1 MKLTQAQRAIVK
13 KDFGE
18 VWSTKMVRMTILI
31 VPAILVVFMP
41 LMFLGIILFTP
52 MDSINGADKLMAM
65 LPLELKNMDVRAGM
79 FYALTNMMC
88 PMFFLMIPLMASTV
102 SAACSFVGEKERSTI
117 ETLLLTP
124 MSVRDIFS
132 AKVMGCILISAVST
146 VVSFAAFCAVIL
158 TGNSILHVP
167 VFLNWNWAVLLL
179 LFAPAVTLF
188 GVIFPVL
195 ISGKAKT
202 FMEAQQL
209 SGYVVMPV
217 VLLFVGQFTGLFVL
231 NALILLII
239 SLVVFAA
246 DFFLMRSASKS
257 FTPEK
262 LLK

>member
-1 MKLTQAQRAIVK
+1 MKLTQAQRAVVK

-41 LMFLGIILFTP
+41 LLFLCIILFAP
-52 MDSINGADKLMAM
+52 MDSINGADKLLAM
-65 LPLELKNMDVRAGM
+65 LPAEFKNIDIRAGM
-79 FYALTNMMC
+79 FYAITNMMC
-88 PMFFLMIPLMASTV
+88 PMFFLMIPLMASSV
-102 SAACSFVGEKERSTI
+102 SAACSFVGEKERSTM

-132 AKVMGCILISAVST
+132 AKVVGCILISVVST
-146 VVSFAAFCAVIL
+146 VVSFVAFAAVIL
-158 TGNSILHVP
+158 TGNYILHMP

-179 LFAPAVTLF
+179 LFVPAVTLF
-188 GVIFPVL
+188 GVIFMVL
-195 ISGKAKT
+195 VSGKAKT

-209 SGYVVMPV
+209 SGYVVMPII
-217 VLLFVGQFTGLFVL
+217 LLFVGQFTGLFVL

-239 SLVVFAA
+239 SVAVLAA
-246 DFFLMRSASKS
+246 DFFLMRSAAKS